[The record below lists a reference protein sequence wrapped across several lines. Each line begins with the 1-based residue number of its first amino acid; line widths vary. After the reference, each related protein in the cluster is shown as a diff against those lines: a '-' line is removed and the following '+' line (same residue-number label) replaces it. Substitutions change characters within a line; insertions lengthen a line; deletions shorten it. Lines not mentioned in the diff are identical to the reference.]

1 MIYLDNAATTA
12 LDEKCFDIIKEYN
25 IDKFYNPSALY
36 RKAMESA
43 NSIKRARNVIAKS
56 LGVKGEEIIF
66 TASGSEA
73 DNIALMCSIRAK
85 NGKIIV
91 GSSEHSAI
99 YNTALE
105 LKVRGYDVV
114 FAPCDSCGR
123 TDLTQLEKL
132 LDNTVVLVSIMHV
145 CNETGALNDLAAISK
160 MVKAKAP
167 RAVFHSDG
175 VQAYGKI
182 PVNLKSLGVDLYSI
196 SGHKIHAPK
205 GIGAL
210 YCRSGLYLKTFI
222 FGGGQENN
230 VRSATENLPSIMALG
245 YVVENNFANIA
256 ANYTKV
262 KELRDYLYDS
272 LNSAF
277 ENIKVNT
284 DLKNSS
290 PYVFSFALNSAR
302 GEVLVHCLEDKGVI
316 VGTGS
321 ACNSQKST
329 KRIPAALGI
338 NDDYA
343 QGMIRVSFNEK
354 NTKEDVD
361 CFITALKDSVSELIK
376 YQNKSDKN
384 DCILS
389 RLKLRQTR

>member
-12 LDEKCFDIIKEYN
+12 LDEKCLDIIREYN
-25 IDKFYNPSALY
+25 VERFYNPSALY

-43 NSIKRARNVIAKS
+43 NAIKQARNSIAKS

-73 DNIALMCSIRAK
+73 DNIALLCSVRAK
-85 NGKIIV
+85 SGKVII
-91 GSSEHSAI
+91 GSSEHSAV

-114 FAPCDSCGR
+114 FAPCDKYGR
-123 TDLTQLEKL
+123 TDVGQLEKL
-132 LDNTVVLVSIMHV
+132 IDNTVVLVSVMHV
-145 CNETGALNDLAAISK
+145 CNETGALNDLSAISK
-160 MVKAKAP
+160 IIKAKAP
-167 RAVFHSDG
+167 RAIFHSDG

-182 PVNLKSLGVDLYSI
+182 SVNLKSLGVDLYSI

-210 YCRSGLYLKTFI
+210 YCRSGLYLRTFV

-230 VRSATENLPSIMALG
+230 VRSATENLPSIVAFG
-245 YVVENNFANIA
+245 YLAEKNLPSLTD
-256 ANYTKV
+256 NYKKTI
-262 KELRDYLYDS
+262 ELRDYLYQKLTD
-272 LNSAF
+272 NF
-277 ENIKVNT
+277 ENVKINT
-284 DLKNSS
+284 DLLHSS

-302 GEVLVHCLEDKGVI
+302 GEVLVHCLEDRGII

-338 NDDYA
+338 EGDYA
-343 QGMIRVSFNEK
+343 QGMLRVSFNEN
-354 NTKEDVD
+354 NTKDD
-361 CFITALKDSVSELIK
+361 IDAFIDALAQSLEELIK
-376 YQNKSDKN
+376 YQNKSSNKD

-389 RLKLRQTR
+389 RLKLR

>member
-12 LDEKCFDIIKEYN
+12 LDEKCLDIIREYN
-25 IDKFYNPSALY
+25 VERFYNPSALY

-43 NSIKRARNVIAKS
+43 NAIKQARNSIAKS

-73 DNIALMCSIRAK
+73 DNIALLCSVRAK
-85 NGKIIV
+85 SGKVII
-91 GSSEHSAI
+91 GSSEHSAV

-114 FAPCDSCGR
+114 FAPCDKYGR
-123 TDLTQLEKL
+123 TDVGQLEKL
-132 LDNTVVLVSIMHV
+132 IDNTVVLVSVMHV
-145 CNETGALNDLAAISK
+145 CNETGALNDLSAISK
-160 MVKAKAP
+160 IIKAKAP
-167 RAVFHSDG
+167 RALFHSDG

-182 PVNLKSLGVDLYSI
+182 SVNLKSLGVDLYSI

-210 YCRSGLYLKTFI
+210 YCRSGLYLRTFV

-230 VRSATENLPSIMALG
+230 VRSATENLPSIVAFG
-245 YVVENNFANIA
+245 YLAEKNLPSLTD
-256 ANYTKV
+256 NYKKTT
-262 KELRDYLYDS
+262 ELRDYLYQKLTD
-272 LNSAF
+272 NF
-277 ENIKVNT
+277 ENVKINT
-284 DLKNSS
+284 DLLHSS

-302 GEVLVHCLEDKGVI
+302 GEVLVHCLEDRGII

-338 NDDYA
+338 EGDYA
-343 QGMIRVSFNEK
+343 QGMLRVSFNEN
-354 NTKEDVD
+354 NTKDD
-361 CFITALKDSVSELIK
+361 IDAFIDALAQSLEELIK
-376 YQNKSDKN
+376 YQNKSSNKD

-389 RLKLRQTR
+389 RLKLR

>member
-12 LDEKCFDIIKEYN
+12 LDEKCLDIIREYN
-25 IDKFYNPSALY
+25 VERFYNPSALY

-43 NSIKRARNVIAKS
+43 NAIKQARNSIAKS

-73 DNIALMCSIRAK
+73 DNIALLCSVRAK
-85 NGKIIV
+85 SGKVII
-91 GSSEHSAI
+91 GSSEHSAV

-114 FAPCDSCGR
+114 FAPCDKYGR
-123 TDLTQLEKL
+123 TDVGQLEKL
-132 LDNTVVLVSIMHV
+132 IDNTVVLVSVMHV
-145 CNETGALNDLAAISK
+145 CNETGALNDLSAISK
-160 MVKAKAP
+160 IIKAKAP
-167 RAVFHSDG
+167 RAIFHSDG

-182 PVNLKSLGVDLYSI
+182 SVNLKSLGIDLYSI

-210 YCRSGLYLKTFI
+210 YCRSGLYLRTFV

-230 VRSATENLPSIMALG
+230 VRSATENLPSIVAFG
-245 YVVENNFANIA
+245 YLAEKNLPSLTD
-256 ANYTKV
+256 NYKKTT
-262 KELRDYLYDS
+262 ELRDYLYQKLTD
-272 LNSAF
+272 NF
-277 ENIKVNT
+277 ENVKINT
-284 DLKNSS
+284 DLLHSS

-302 GEVLVHCLEDKGVI
+302 GEVLVHCLEDRGII

-338 NDDYA
+338 EGDYA
-343 QGMIRVSFNEK
+343 QGMLRVSFNEN
-354 NTKEDVD
+354 NTKDD
-361 CFITALKDSVSELIK
+361 IDAFIDALAQSLEELIK
-376 YQNKSDKN
+376 YQNKSSNKD

-389 RLKLRQTR
+389 RLKLR

>member
-43 NSIKRARNVIAKS
+43 NSIKRTRNVIAKS

-389 RLKLRQTR
+389 RLKLR

>member
-12 LDEKCFDIIKEYN
+12 LDEKCLDIIREYN
-25 IDKFYNPSALY
+25 VERFYNPSALY

-43 NSIKRARNVIAKS
+43 NAIKQARNSIAKS

-73 DNIALMCSIRAK
+73 DNIALLCSVRAK
-85 NGKIIV
+85 SGKVII
-91 GSSEHSAI
+91 GSSEHSAV

-114 FAPCDSCGR
+114 FAPCDKYGR
-123 TDLTQLEKL
+123 TDVGQLEKL
-132 LDNTVVLVSIMHV
+132 IDNTVVLVSVMHV
-145 CNETGALNDLAAISK
+145 CNETGALNDLSAISK
-160 MVKAKAP
+160 IIKAKAP
-167 RAVFHSDG
+167 RALFHSDG

-182 PVNLKSLGVDLYSI
+182 SVNLKSLGIDLYSI

-210 YCRSGLYLKTFI
+210 YCRSGLYLRTFV

-230 VRSATENLPSIMALG
+230 VRSATENLPSIVAFG
-245 YVVENNFANIA
+245 YLAEKNLPSLTD
-256 ANYTKV
+256 NYKKTT
-262 KELRDYLYDS
+262 ELRDYLYQKLTD
-272 LNSAF
+272 NF
-277 ENIKVNT
+277 ENVKINT
-284 DLKNSS
+284 DLLHSS

-302 GEVLVHCLEDKGVI
+302 GEVLVHCLEDRGII

-338 NDDYA
+338 EGDYA
-343 QGMIRVSFNEK
+343 QGMLRVSFNEN
-354 NTKEDVD
+354 NTKDD
-361 CFITALKDSVSELIK
+361 IDAFIDALAQSLEELIK
-376 YQNKSDKN
+376 YQNKSSNKD

-389 RLKLRQTR
+389 RLKLR

>member
-12 LDEKCFDIIKEYN
+12 LDEKCLDIIREYN
-25 IDKFYNPSALY
+25 VERFYNPSALY

-43 NSIKRARNVIAKS
+43 NAIKQARNSIAKS

-73 DNIALMCSIRAK
+73 DNIALLCSVRAK
-85 NGKIIV
+85 SGKVII
-91 GSSEHSAI
+91 GSSEHSAV

-114 FAPCDSCGR
+114 FAPCDKYGR
-123 TDLTQLEKL
+123 TDVGQLEKL
-132 LDNTVVLVSIMHV
+132 IDNTVVLVSVMHV
-145 CNETGALNDLAAISK
+145 CNETGALNDLSAISK
-160 MVKAKAP
+160 IIKAKAP
-167 RAVFHSDG
+167 RAIFHSDG

-210 YCRSGLYLKTFI
+210 YCRSGLYLRTFV

-230 VRSATENLPSIMALG
+230 VRSATENLPSIVAFG
-245 YVVENNFANIA
+245 YLAEKILPSLTD
-256 ANYTKV
+256 NYKKTT
-262 KELRDYLYDS
+262 ELRDYLYQKLTD
-272 LNSAF
+272 NF
-277 ENIKVNT
+277 ENVKINT
-284 DLKNSS
+284 DLLHSS

-302 GEVLVHCLEDKGVI
+302 GEVLVHCLEDRGII

-338 NDDYA
+338 EGDYA
-343 QGMIRVSFNEK
+343 QGMLRVSFNEN
-354 NTKEDVD
+354 NTKDD
-361 CFITALKDSVSELIK
+361 IDAFIDALAQSLEELIK
-376 YQNKSDKN
+376 YQNKSSNKD

-389 RLKLRQTR
+389 RFKLR

>member
-91 GSSEHSAI
+91 GSGEHSAI

-389 RLKLRQTR
+389 RLKLR

>member
-12 LDEKCFDIIKEYN
+12 LDEKCLDIIREYN
-25 IDKFYNPSALY
+25 VERFYNPSALY

-43 NSIKRARNVIAKS
+43 NAIKQARNSIAKS

-73 DNIALMCSIRAK
+73 DNIALLCSVRAK
-85 NGKIIV
+85 SGKVII
-91 GSSEHSAI
+91 GSSEHSAV

-114 FAPCDSCGR
+114 FAPCDKYGR
-123 TDLTQLEKL
+123 TDIRQLEKL
-132 LDNTVVLVSIMHV
+132 IDNTVVLVSVMHV
-145 CNETGALNDLAAISK
+145 CNETGALNDLSAISK
-160 MVKAKAP
+160 IIKAKAP
-167 RAVFHSDG
+167 RAIFHSDG

-210 YCRSGLYLKTFI
+210 YCRSGLYLRTFV

-230 VRSATENLPSIMALG
+230 VRSATENLPSIVAFG
-245 YVVENNFANIA
+245 YLAEKNLPSLTD
-256 ANYTKV
+256 NYKKTT
-262 KELRDYLYDS
+262 ELRDYLYQKLTD
-272 LNSAF
+272 NF
-277 ENIKVNT
+277 ENVKINT
-284 DLKNSS
+284 DLLHSS

-302 GEVLVHCLEDKGVI
+302 GEVLVHCLEDRGII

-338 NDDYA
+338 EGDYA
-343 QGMIRVSFNEK
+343 QGMLRVSFNEN
-354 NTKEDVD
+354 NTKDD
-361 CFITALKDSVSELIK
+361 IDAFIDALAQSLEELIK
-376 YQNKSDKN
+376 YQNKSSNKD

-389 RLKLRQTR
+389 RLKLR

>member
-43 NSIKRARNVIAKS
+43 NSIKRARNAVAKS

-123 TDLTQLEKL
+123 TDLAQLEKL

-210 YCRSGLYLKTFI
+210 YSRSGLYLKTFI

-256 ANYTKV
+256 ANYAKV

-302 GEVLVHCLEDKGVI
+302 GEVLVHCLEDKGII

-389 RLKLRQTR
+389 RLKLR

>member
-12 LDEKCFDIIKEYN
+12 LDEKCLDIIREYN
-25 IDKFYNPSALY
+25 VERFYNPSALY

-43 NSIKRARNVIAKS
+43 NAIKQARNSIAKS

-73 DNIALMCSIRAK
+73 DNIALLCSVRAK
-85 NGKIIV
+85 SGKVII
-91 GSSEHSAI
+91 GSSEHSAV

-114 FAPCDSCGR
+114 FAPCDKYGR
-123 TDLTQLEKL
+123 TDVGQLEKL
-132 LDNTVVLVSIMHV
+132 IDNTVVLVSVMHV
-145 CNETGALNDLAAISK
+145 CNETGALNDLSAISK
-160 MVKAKAP
+160 IIKAKAP
-167 RAVFHSDG
+167 RAIFHSDG

-210 YCRSGLYLKTFI
+210 YCRSGLYLRTFV

-230 VRSATENLPSIMALG
+230 VRSATENLPSIVAFG
-245 YVVENNFANIA
+245 YLAEKILPSLTD
-256 ANYTKV
+256 NYKKT
-262 KELRDYLYDS
+262 KELRDYLYQKLTD
-272 LNSAF
+272 NF
-277 ENIKVNT
+277 ENVKINT
-284 DLKNSS
+284 DLQHSS

-302 GEVLVHCLEDKGVI
+302 GEVLVHCLEDRGII

-338 NDDYA
+338 EGDYA
-343 QGMIRVSFNEK
+343 QGMLRVSFNEN
-354 NTKEDVD
+354 NTKDD
-361 CFITALKDSVSELIK
+361 IDAFIDALAQSLEELIK
-376 YQNKSDKN
+376 YQNKSSNKD

-389 RLKLRQTR
+389 RLKLR

>member
-12 LDEKCFDIIKEYN
+12 LDEKCLDIIREYN
-25 IDKFYNPSALY
+25 VERFYNPSALY

-43 NSIKRARNVIAKS
+43 NALKQARNSIAKS

-73 DNIALMCSIRAK
+73 DNIALLCSVRAK
-85 NGKIIV
+85 SGKVII
-91 GSSEHSAI
+91 GSSEHSAV

-114 FAPCDSCGR
+114 FAPCDKYGR
-123 TDLTQLEKL
+123 TDVGQLEKL
-132 LDNTVVLVSIMHV
+132 IDNTVVLVSVMHV
-145 CNETGALNDLAAISK
+145 CNETGALNDLSAISK
-160 MVKAKAP
+160 IIKAKAP
-167 RAVFHSDG
+167 RAIFHSDG

-182 PVNLKSLGVDLYSI
+182 SVNLKSLGVDLYSI

-210 YCRSGLYLKTFI
+210 YCRSGLYLRTFV

-230 VRSATENLPSIMALG
+230 VRSATENLPSIVAFG
-245 YVVENNFANIA
+245 YLAEKILPSLND
-256 ANYTKV
+256 NYKKTT
-262 KELRDYLYDS
+262 ELRDYLYQKLTD
-272 LNSAF
+272 NF
-277 ENIKVNT
+277 ENVKINT
-284 DLKNSS
+284 DLLHSS

-302 GEVLVHCLEDKGVI
+302 GEVLVHCLEDRGII

-338 NDDYA
+338 EGDYA
-343 QGMIRVSFNEK
+343 QGMLRVSFNEN
-354 NTKEDVD
+354 NTKDD
-361 CFITALKDSVSELIK
+361 IDAFIDALAQSLEELIK
-376 YQNKSDKN
+376 YQNKSSNKD

-389 RLKLRQTR
+389 RLKLR

>member
-12 LDEKCFDIIKEYN
+12 LDEKCLDIIREYN
-25 IDKFYNPSALY
+25 VERFYNPSALY

-43 NSIKRARNVIAKS
+43 NAIKQARNSIAKS

-73 DNIALMCSIRAK
+73 DNIALLCSVRAK
-85 NGKIIV
+85 SGKVII
-91 GSSEHSAI
+91 GSSEHSAV

-114 FAPCDSCGR
+114 FAPCDKYGR
-123 TDLTQLEKL
+123 TDVGQLEKL
-132 LDNTVVLVSIMHV
+132 IDNTVVLVSVMHV
-145 CNETGALNDLAAISK
+145 CNETGALNDLSAISK
-160 MVKAKAP
+160 IIKAKAP
-167 RAVFHSDG
+167 RAIFHSDG

-210 YCRSGLYLKTFI
+210 YCRSGLYLRTFV

-230 VRSATENLPSIMALG
+230 VRSATENLPSIVAFG
-245 YVVENNFANIA
+245 YLAEKNLPSLTD
-256 ANYTKV
+256 NYKKTT
-262 KELRDYLYDS
+262 ELRDYLYQKLTD
-272 LNSAF
+272 NF
-277 ENIKVNT
+277 ENVKINT
-284 DLKNSS
+284 DLLHSS

-302 GEVLVHCLEDKGVI
+302 GEVLVHCLEDRGII

-338 NDDYA
+338 EGDYA
-343 QGMIRVSFNEK
+343 QGMLRVSFNEN
-354 NTKEDVD
+354 NTKDD
-361 CFITALKDSVSELIK
+361 IDAFIDALAQSLEELIK
-376 YQNKSDKN
+376 YQNKSSNKD

-389 RLKLRQTR
+389 RLKLR

>member
-12 LDEKCFDIIKEYN
+12 LDEKCLDIIREYN
-25 IDKFYNPSALY
+25 VERFYNPSASY
-36 RKAMESA
+36 RKAMGSA
-43 NSIKRARNVIAKS
+43 NAIKQARNSIAKS

-73 DNIALMCSIRAK
+73 DNIALLCSVRAK
-85 NGKIIV
+85 SGKVII
-91 GSSEHSAI
+91 GSSEHSAV

-114 FAPCDSCGR
+114 FAPCDKFGR
-123 TDLTQLEKL
+123 TDVGELEKL
-132 LDNTVVLVSIMHV
+132 IDNTVVLISVMHV

-160 MVKAKAP
+160 IIKAKAP
-167 RAVFHSDG
+167 RAIFHSDG

-210 YCRSGLYLKTFI
+210 YCRSGLYLRTFV

-230 VRSATENLPSIMALG
+230 VRSATENLPSIVAFG
-245 YVVENNFANIA
+245 YLAEKILPSLTD
-256 ANYTKV
+256 NYKKT
-262 KELRDYLYDS
+262 KELRDYLYQKLTD
-272 LNSAF
+272 NF
-277 ENIKVNT
+277 ENVKINT
-284 DLKNSS
+284 DLQHSS

-302 GEVLVHCLEDKGVI
+302 GEVLVHCLEDRGII

-338 NDDYA
+338 EGDYA
-343 QGMIRVSFNEK
+343 QGMLRVSFNEN
-354 NTKEDVD
+354 NTKDD
-361 CFITALKDSVSELIK
+361 IDAFIDALAQSLEELIK
-376 YQNKSDKN
+376 YQNKSSNKD

-389 RLKLRQTR
+389 RLKLR

>member
-12 LDEKCFDIIKEYN
+12 LDEKCLDIIREYN
-25 IDKFYNPSALY
+25 VERFYNPSALY

-43 NSIKRARNVIAKS
+43 NAIKQARNSIAKS

-73 DNIALMCSIRAK
+73 DNIALLCSVRAK
-85 NGKIIV
+85 SGKVII
-91 GSSEHSAI
+91 GSSEHSAV

-114 FAPCDSCGR
+114 FAPCDKFGR
-123 TDLTQLEKL
+123 TDVGELEKL
-132 LDNTVVLVSIMHV
+132 IDNTVVLISIMHV
-145 CNETGALNDLAAISK
+145 CNETGALNDLSAISK
-160 MVKAKAP
+160 IIKAKAP
-167 RAVFHSDG
+167 RAIFHSDG

-210 YCRSGLYLKTFI
+210 YCRSGLYLSTFV

-230 VRSATENLPSIMALG
+230 VRSATENLPSIVAFG
-245 YVVENNFANIA
+245 YLAEKILPSLTD
-256 ANYTKV
+256 NYKKT
-262 KELRDYLYDS
+262 KELRDYLYQKLTD
-272 LNSAF
+272 NF
-277 ENIKVNT
+277 ENVKINT
-284 DLKNSS
+284 DLQHSS

-302 GEVLVHCLEDKGVI
+302 GEVLVHCLEDRGII

-338 NDDYA
+338 EGDYA
-343 QGMIRVSFNEK
+343 QGMLRVSFNEN
-354 NTKEDVD
+354 NTKDD
-361 CFITALKDSVSELIK
+361 IDAFIDALAQSLEELIK
-376 YQNKSDKN
+376 YQNKSSNKD

-389 RLKLRQTR
+389 RLKLR

>member
-12 LDEKCFDIIKEYN
+12 LDEKCLDIIREYN
-25 IDKFYNPSALY
+25 VERFYNPSALY

-43 NSIKRARNVIAKS
+43 NAIKQARNSIAKS

-73 DNIALMCSIRAK
+73 DNIALLCSVRAK
-85 NGKIIV
+85 SGKVII
-91 GSSEHSAI
+91 GSSEHSAV

-114 FAPCDSCGR
+114 FAPCDKFGR
-123 TDLTQLEKL
+123 TDVGELEKL
-132 LDNTVVLVSIMHV
+132 IDNTVVLISIMHV
-145 CNETGALNDLAAISK
+145 CNETGALNDLSAISK
-160 MVKAKAP
+160 IIKAKAP
-167 RAVFHSDG
+167 RAIFHSDG

-196 SGHKIHAPK
+196 SGHKVHAPK

-210 YCRSGLYLKTFI
+210 YCRSGLYLRTFV

-230 VRSATENLPSIMALG
+230 VRSATENLPSIVAFG
-245 YVVENNFANIA
+245 YLAEKILPSLTD
-256 ANYTKV
+256 NYKKT
-262 KELRDYLYDS
+262 KELRDYLYQKLTD
-272 LNSAF
+272 NF
-277 ENIKVNT
+277 ENVKINT
-284 DLKNSS
+284 DLQHSS

-302 GEVLVHCLEDKGVI
+302 GEVLVHCLEDRGII

-338 NDDYA
+338 EGDYA
-343 QGMIRVSFNEK
+343 QGMLRVSFNEN
-354 NTKEDVD
+354 NTKDD
-361 CFITALKDSVSELIK
+361 IDAFIDALAQSLEELIK
-376 YQNKSDKN
+376 YQNKSSNKD

-389 RLKLRQTR
+389 RLKLR

>member
-12 LDEKCFDIIKEYN
+12 LDEKCLDIIREYN
-25 IDKFYNPSALY
+25 VERFYNPSALY

-43 NSIKRARNVIAKS
+43 NAIKQARNSIAKS

-73 DNIALMCSIRAK
+73 DNIALLCSVRAK
-85 NGKIIV
+85 SGKVII

-114 FAPCDSCGR
+114 FAPCDKFGR
-123 TDLTQLEKL
+123 TDVGELEKL
-132 LDNTVVLVSIMHV
+132 IDNTVVLISVMHV
-145 CNETGALNDLAAISK
+145 CNETGALNDLSAISK
-160 MVKAKAP
+160 IIKAKAP
-167 RAVFHSDG
+167 RAIFHSDG

-210 YCRSGLYLKTFI
+210 YCRSGLYLRTFV

-230 VRSATENLPSIMALG
+230 VRSATENLPSIVAFG
-245 YVVENNFANIA
+245 YLAEKILPSLTD
-256 ANYTKV
+256 NYKKT
-262 KELRDYLYDS
+262 KELRDYLYQKLTD
-272 LNSAF
+272 NF
-277 ENIKVNT
+277 ENVKINT
-284 DLKNSS
+284 DLQHSS

-302 GEVLVHCLEDKGVI
+302 GEVLVHCLEDRGII

-338 NDDYA
+338 EGDYA
-343 QGMIRVSFNEK
+343 QGMLRVSFNENNIK
-354 NTKEDVD
+354 DDIDAFTD
-361 CFITALKDSVSELIK
+361 ALAQSLEELIK
-376 YQNKSDKN
+376 YQNKSSNKD

-389 RLKLRQTR
+389 RLKLR

>member
-12 LDEKCFDIIKEYN
+12 LDEKCLDIIREYN
-25 IDKFYNPSALY
+25 VERFYNPSALY

-43 NSIKRARNVIAKS
+43 NAIKQARNSIAKS

-73 DNIALMCSIRAK
+73 DNIALLCSVRAK
-85 NGKIIV
+85 SGKVII
-91 GSSEHSAI
+91 GSSEHSAV

-114 FAPCDSCGR
+114 FAPCDKYGR
-123 TDLTQLEKL
+123 TDVGQLEKL
-132 LDNTVVLVSIMHV
+132 IDNTVVLVSVMHV
-145 CNETGALNDLAAISK
+145 CNETGALNDLSAISK
-160 MVKAKAP
+160 IIKAKAP
-167 RAVFHSDG
+167 RAIFHSDG

-182 PVNLKSLGVDLYSI
+182 SVNLKSLGVDLYSI

-210 YCRSGLYLKTFI
+210 YCRSGLYLRTFV

-230 VRSATENLPSIMALG
+230 VRSATENLPSIVAFG
-245 YVVENNFANIA
+245 YLAEKILPSLND
-256 ANYTKV
+256 NYKKTT
-262 KELRDYLYDS
+262 ELRDYLYQKLTD
-272 LNSAF
+272 NF
-277 ENIKVNT
+277 ENVKINT
-284 DLKNSS
+284 DLLHSS

-302 GEVLVHCLEDKGVI
+302 GEVLVHCLEDRGII

-338 NDDYA
+338 EGDYA
-343 QGMIRVSFNEK
+343 QGMLRVSFNEN
-354 NTKEDVD
+354 NTKDD
-361 CFITALKDSVSELIK
+361 IDAFIDALAQSIEELIK
-376 YQNKSDKN
+376 YQNKSSNKD

-389 RLKLRQTR
+389 RLKLR

>member
-12 LDEKCFDIIKEYN
+12 LDEKCLDIIREYN
-25 IDKFYNPSALY
+25 VERFYNPSALY

-43 NSIKRARNVIAKS
+43 NAIKQARNSIAKS

-73 DNIALMCSIRAK
+73 DNIALLCSVRAK
-85 NGKIIV
+85 SGKVII
-91 GSSEHSAI
+91 GSSEHSAV

-114 FAPCDSCGR
+114 FAPCDKYGR
-123 TDLTQLEKL
+123 TDVGQLEKL
-132 LDNTVVLVSIMHV
+132 IDNTVVLVSVMHV
-145 CNETGALNDLAAISK
+145 CNETGALNDLSAISK
-160 MVKAKAP
+160 IIKAKAP
-167 RAVFHSDG
+167 RAIFHSDG

-210 YCRSGLYLKTFI
+210 YCRSGLYLRTFV

-230 VRSATENLPSIMALG
+230 VRSATENLPSIVAFG
-245 YVVENNFANIA
+245 YLAEKILPSLTD
-256 ANYTKV
+256 NYKKTT
-262 KELRDYLYDS
+262 ELRDYLYQKLTD
-272 LNSAF
+272 NF
-277 ENIKVNT
+277 ENVKINT
-284 DLKNSS
+284 DLLHSS

-302 GEVLVHCLEDKGVI
+302 GEVLVHCLEDRGII

-338 NDDYA
+338 EGDYA
-343 QGMIRVSFNEK
+343 QGMLRVSFNEN
-354 NTKEDVD
+354 NTKDD
-361 CFITALKDSVSELIK
+361 IDAFIDALAQSLEELIK
-376 YQNKSDKN
+376 YQNKSSNKD

-389 RLKLRQTR
+389 RLKLR

>member
-12 LDEKCFDIIKEYN
+12 LDEKCLDIIREYN
-25 IDKFYNPSALY
+25 VERFYNPSALY

-43 NSIKRARNVIAKS
+43 NAIKQARNSIAKS

-73 DNIALMCSIRAK
+73 DNIALLCSVRAK
-85 NGKIIV
+85 SGKVII
-91 GSSEHSAI
+91 GSSEHSAV

-114 FAPCDSCGR
+114 FAPCDKYGR
-123 TDLTQLEKL
+123 TDVGQLEKL
-132 LDNTVVLVSIMHV
+132 IDNTVVLVSVMHV
-145 CNETGALNDLAAISK
+145 CNETGALNDLSAISK
-160 MVKAKAP
+160 IIKAKAP
-167 RAVFHSDG
+167 RAIFHSDG

-182 PVNLKSLGVDLYSI
+182 SVNLKSLGVDLYSI

-210 YCRSGLYLKTFI
+210 YCRSGLYLRTFV

-230 VRSATENLPSIMALG
+230 VRSATENLPSIVAFG
-245 YVVENNFANIA
+245 YLAEKNLPSLND
-256 ANYTKV
+256 NYKKTT
-262 KELRDYLYDS
+262 ELRDYLYQKLTD
-272 LNSAF
+272 NF
-277 ENIKVNT
+277 ENLIINT
-284 DLKNSS
+284 DLLHSS

-302 GEVLVHCLEDKGVI
+302 GEVLVHCLEDRGII

-338 NDDYA
+338 EGDYA
-343 QGMIRVSFNEK
+343 QGMLRVSFNEN
-354 NTKEDVD
+354 NTKDD
-361 CFITALKDSVSELIK
+361 IDAFIDALAQSLEELIK
-376 YQNKSDKN
+376 YQNKSSNKD

-389 RLKLRQTR
+389 RLKLR

>member
-12 LDEKCFDIIKEYN
+12 LDEKCLDIIREYN
-25 IDKFYNPSALY
+25 VERFYNPSALY

-43 NSIKRARNVIAKS
+43 NAIKQARNSIAKS

-73 DNIALMCSIRAK
+73 DNIALLCSVRAK
-85 NGKIIV
+85 SGKVII
-91 GSSEHSAI
+91 GSSEHSAV

-114 FAPCDSCGR
+114 FAPCDKYGR
-123 TDLTQLEKL
+123 TDVGQLEKL
-132 LDNTVVLVSIMHV
+132 IDNTVVLVSVMHV
-145 CNETGALNDLAAISK
+145 CNETGALNDLSAISK
-160 MVKAKAP
+160 IIKAKAP
-167 RAVFHSDG
+167 RAIFHSDG

-210 YCRSGLYLKTFI
+210 YCRSGLYLRTFV

-230 VRSATENLPSIMALG
+230 VRSATENLPSIVAFG
-245 YVVENNFANIA
+245 YLAEKNLPSLTD
-256 ANYTKV
+256 NYKKTT
-262 KELRDYLYDS
+262 ELRDYLYQKLTD
-272 LNSAF
+272 NF
-277 ENIKVNT
+277 ENVKINT
-284 DLKNSS
+284 DLRHSS

-302 GEVLVHCLEDKGVI
+302 GEVLVHCLEDRGII

-338 NDDYA
+338 EGDYA
-343 QGMIRVSFNEK
+343 QGMLRVSFNEN
-354 NTKEDVD
+354 NTKDD
-361 CFITALKDSVSELIK
+361 IDAFIDALAQSLEELIK
-376 YQNKSDKN
+376 YQNKSSNKD

-389 RLKLRQTR
+389 RLKLR

>member
-12 LDEKCFDIIKEYN
+12 LDEKCLDIIREYN
-25 IDKFYNPSALY
+25 VERFYNPSALY

-43 NSIKRARNVIAKS
+43 NAIKQARNSIAKS

-73 DNIALMCSIRAK
+73 DNIALLCSVRAK
-85 NGKIIV
+85 SGKVII
-91 GSSEHSAI
+91 GSSEHSAV

-114 FAPCDSCGR
+114 FAPCDKFGR
-123 TDLTQLEKL
+123 TDVGELEKL
-132 LDNTVVLVSIMHV
+132 IDNTVVLISVMHV
-145 CNETGALNDLAAISK
+145 CNETGALNDLSAISK
-160 MVKAKAP
+160 IIKAKAP
-167 RAVFHSDG
+167 RAIFHSDG

-210 YCRSGLYLKTFI
+210 YCRSGLYLRTFV

-230 VRSATENLPSIMALG
+230 VRSATENLPSIVAFG
-245 YVVENNFANIA
+245 YLAEKILSSLTD
-256 ANYTKV
+256 NYKKT
-262 KELRDYLYDS
+262 KELRDYLYQKLTD
-272 LNSAF
+272 NF
-277 ENIKVNT
+277 ENVKINT
-284 DLKNSS
+284 DLQHSS

-302 GEVLVHCLEDKGVI
+302 GEVLVHCLEDRGII

-338 NDDYA
+338 EGDYA
-343 QGMIRVSFNEK
+343 QGMLRVSFNEN
-354 NTKEDVD
+354 NTKDD
-361 CFITALKDSVSELIK
+361 IDAFIDALAQSLEELIK
-376 YQNKSDKN
+376 YQNKNSNKD

-389 RLKLRQTR
+389 RLKLR

>member
-12 LDEKCFDIIKEYN
+12 LDEKCLDIIREYN
-25 IDKFYNPSALY
+25 VERFYNPSALY

-43 NSIKRARNVIAKS
+43 NAIKQARNSIAKS

-73 DNIALMCSIRAK
+73 DNIALLCSVRAK
-85 NGKIIV
+85 SGKVII
-91 GSSEHSAI
+91 GSSEHSAV

-114 FAPCDSCGR
+114 FAPCDKYGR
-123 TDLTQLEKL
+123 TDVGQLEKL
-132 LDNTVVLVSIMHV
+132 IDNTVVLVSVMHV
-145 CNETGALNDLAAISK
+145 CNETGALNDLSAISK
-160 MVKAKAP
+160 IIKAKAP
-167 RAVFHSDG
+167 RAIFHSDG

-210 YCRSGLYLKTFI
+210 YCPSGLYLRTFV

-230 VRSATENLPSIMALG
+230 VRSATENLPSIVAFG
-245 YVVENNFANIA
+245 YLAEKNLPSLND
-256 ANYTKV
+256 NYKKTT
-262 KELRDYLYDS
+262 ELRDYLYQKLTD
-272 LNSAF
+272 NF
-277 ENIKVNT
+277 ENVKINT
-284 DLKNSS
+284 DLLHSS

-302 GEVLVHCLEDKGVI
+302 GEVLVHCLEDRGII

-338 NDDYA
+338 EGDYA
-343 QGMIRVSFNEK
+343 QGMLRVSFNEN
-354 NTKEDVD
+354 NTKDD
-361 CFITALKDSVSELIK
+361 IDAFIDALAQSLEELIK
-376 YQNKSDKN
+376 YQNKSSNKD

-389 RLKLRQTR
+389 RLKLR